1 MKVTIELKLYDG
13 TWIPITIVSMV
24 PFRSWNSLVNSQM
37 DILKL
42 NDEEIRTDGVTK
54 WSGPC
59 VRSHLKVS
67 I

>member
-13 TWIPITIVSMV
+13 TWIPKTIVSMV

-42 NDEEIRTDGVTK
+42 NDEEIRIHIDTFNEIVHTDQTT
-54 WSGPC
+54 
-59 VRSHLKVS
+59 L
-67 I
+67 

>member
-13 TWIPITIVSMV
+13 TWIPKTIVSMV

-42 NDEEIRTDGVTK
+42 NDEEIER
-54 WSGPC
+54 
-59 VRSHLKVS
+59 
-67 I
+67 